1 MNAALSDQNLLNACQ
16 ALLTRLGRARALGLG
31 SDLNDMEPLLQSI
44 WPRPED
50 QALARAALG
59 DPYLA
64 HTMLWRTLVL
74 GFRGNPRHLRP
85 LDRGGAVLAADLLS
99 LLKNHLRIRREL
111 GGLVDWPQ
119 GGLAAG
125 DLAGDGGWCD
135 LCGECCCHNGTVP
148 SPPSGVDYPPFY
160 YHLLAGAGVL
170 PQPYC
175 PFLFQAKD
183 RPVFFCALHPV
194 KPLACSSFGAG
205 DCRRGRPGRGY
216 RT

>member
-1 MNAALSDQNLLNACQ
+1 MPRDSDPLLAACQ
-16 ALLTRLGRARALGLG
+16 DLLTELGRARALGQAP
-31 SDLNDMEPLLQSI
+31 DLAGVEPWLATI
-44 WPRPED
+44 WPRPQD
-50 QALARAALG
+50 QASARATLS

-64 HTMLWRTLVL
+64 HTMLWRTLTL

-85 LDRGGAVLAADLLS
+85 RERDGVALAADLLA
-99 LLKNHLRIRREL
+99 LLRIHLRIRKEL
-111 GGLVDWPQ
+111 GGLVDWPEE
-119 GGLAAG
+119 GVSAN
-125 DLAGDGGWCD
+125 DLVGDGGWCD

-148 SPPSGVDYPPFY
+148 SPPPGVDYPAFY

-175 PFLFQAKD
+175 PFLFQARD
-183 RPVFFCALHPV
+183 RPVFFCAVHPV
-194 KPLACSSFGAG
+194 KPVACSSFGAG